1 MNPRPFVK
9 WAGGKRQLV
18 QELLKYSPKEFN
30 NYFEPFFGGGALFF
44 ELSSKGLIK
53 HAFLNDFNEEL
64 ITAYKVIKEKP
75 VELIKELSKSKYK
88 CDEKTFYSIRA
99 ENPIDSVKSTAR
111 FIYLNRT
118 AFNGLYRVNSKGGF
132 NVPFGKYKNPKIL
145 DKENLLAVSEALQK
159 DELTSM
165 DFEKAVAKAKKG
177 DFVYFDPPYAP
188 LNKSSF
194 TTYTKNNFT
203 DEDQKR
209 LRDRAIELHKKGCF
223 VMISNSYVKS
233 ILDLYKDKSVFTI
246 NTVHA
251 TRMINCK
258 AQGRGKIKEVV
269 IVNY

>member
-1 MNPRPFVK
+1 MNPKPFVK

-18 QELLKYSPKEFN
+18 QELIKFSPKEFG

-44 ELSSKGLIK
+44 ELCSKGLIK
-53 HAFLNDFNEEL
+53 HAFLNDCNEEL
-64 ITAYKVIKEKP
+64 ITAYKVVKESP
-75 VELIKELSKSKYK
+75 SDLIKELSKSKYK

-99 ENPIDSVKSTAR
+99 ENPTDPVKATAR

-132 NVPFGKYKNPKIL
+132 NVPFGKHKNPRIL

-159 DELTSM
+159 DELTSL
-165 DFEKAVAKAKKG
+165 DFAESVKKAKKG

-203 DEDQKR
+203 EFDQKR
-209 LRDRAIELHKKGCF
+209 LLDKAIDLHKKGCF
-223 VMISNSYVKS
+223 VMISNSHTQS
-233 ILDLYKDKSVFTI
+233 ILDLYKDKSIFTI

-258 AQGRGKIKEVV
+258 AKGRGKIKEVV
-269 IVNY
+269 ITNY